1 MIRDTGNISHRPV
14 VGIIPA
20 GGFAKRISPLPC
32 SKELYPIGFRNAE
45 ECQGVRPKVVCQYLI
60 ERMARAGV
68 TTTYM
73 VLREGKWDIPAFFG
87 DGTMVSMN
95 LAYLVTQHNEGPAYT
110 VDQAYPFVK
119 DSLVAFGFPDILFEP
134 ENGFEQVGEHQAKT
148 DADIVLG
155 LFRVDRSRSDDR
167 IICDQEGRVTCLIP
181 GPTQEDV
188 DFTWNIAIW
197 KPTFTEF
204 LHRHLSEREALTQR
218 RVSSPR
224 MEVTMG
230 VVLKAA
236 LEHGLRVEAVRF
248 ANDWYL
254 DIGTPGNLVKAVRQF
269 SS

>member
-1 MIRDTGNISHRPV
+1 MNQDASNISHRPV
-14 VGIIPA
+14 IGIIPA

-68 TTTYM
+68 TTAYM
-73 VLREGKWDIPAFFG
+73 ILREGKWDIPAFFG
-87 DGTMVSMN
+87 DGAMVNMN
-95 LAYLVTQHNEGPAYT
+95 LAYLVTCHTEGPAYT
-110 VDQAYPFVK
+110 VNQAYPFVK
-119 DSLVAFGFPDILFEP
+119 DSLVVFGFPDILFEP
-134 ENGFEQVGEHQAKT
+134 ENGFEQVREHQAKT

-167 IICDQEGRVTCLIP
+167 VICDQEGRVTCLIP
-181 GPTQEDV
+181 GPTTEDLE
-188 DFTWNIAIW
+188 FTWNIAIW

-204 LHRHLSEREALTQR
+204 LRRHLLESTADSKAHAQP
-218 RVSSPR
+218 PR
-224 MEVTMG
+224 CEVTMG
-230 VVLKAA
+230 IVLKAA
-236 LEHGLRVEAVRF
+236 FEHGLRIDSVRF
-248 ANDWYL
+248 QNDWYL